1 MVAGQQDALIILLRN
16 LVDNAI
22 KYTPAGGTVDIDLR
36 RSVAATKCRPR
47 ILLSVE
53 DSGPGIPPE
62 ERERVFSR
70 FYRVP
75 GSPAGGSGLG
85 MAIVQS
91 IAERHHAVLSLDQ
104 LRAAGRL
111 KVKVDFPD
119 TVKATPA

>member
-1 MVAGQQDALIILLRN
+1 
-16 LVDNAI
+16 
-22 KYTPAGGTVDIDLR
+22 
-36 RSVAATKCRPR
+36 
-47 ILLSVE
+47 VE

-104 LRAAGRL
+104 LRAAGRPEGQ
-111 KVKVDFPD
+111 VDFPD
-119 TVKATPA
+119 TCKATPA